1 VNHVIRFGP
10 DGLARCL
17 HTEAID
23 LRVLGRL
30 TVVRA
35 TLVEFNDSAQQW
47 EVRHHGTREL
57 LHADPSREA
66 CLRWEREHLVPGPRG
81 PAVVA

>member
-1 VNHVIRFGP
+1 MNHVIRFDP

-30 TVVRA
+30 TVIRA

-47 EVRHHGTREL
+47 EVRRHGTREL
-57 LHADPSREA
+57 LHADPSRDA
-66 CLRWEREHLVPGPRG
+66 CLRWEREHLVPTPIGVT
-81 PAVVA
+81 AVP